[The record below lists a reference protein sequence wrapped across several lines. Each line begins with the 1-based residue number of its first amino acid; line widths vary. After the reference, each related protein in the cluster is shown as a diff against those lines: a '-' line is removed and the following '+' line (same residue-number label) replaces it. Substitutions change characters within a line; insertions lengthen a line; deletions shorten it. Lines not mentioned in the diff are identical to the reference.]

1 MQSVKR
7 IEIIA
12 NYVELAKIL
21 QGLERAG
28 VPGHTVIRDVAGK
41 GTRGT
46 ITDDLA
52 MTMLDN
58 VYVIAFFPPEKIN
71 SVLEVM
77 RPILNKFG
85 GTCFISDAME
95 LRTTKCVG

>member
-1 MQSVKR
+1 MQAVKR
-7 IEIIA
+7 LEIMA
-12 NYVELAKIL
+12 NYVELEKIL
-21 QGLERAG
+21 EGLEKAG

-58 VYVIAFFPPEKIN
+58 VYVIAFFPPEKLTTVI
-71 SVLEVM
+71 EVM
-77 RPILNKFG
+77 RQILNKFG